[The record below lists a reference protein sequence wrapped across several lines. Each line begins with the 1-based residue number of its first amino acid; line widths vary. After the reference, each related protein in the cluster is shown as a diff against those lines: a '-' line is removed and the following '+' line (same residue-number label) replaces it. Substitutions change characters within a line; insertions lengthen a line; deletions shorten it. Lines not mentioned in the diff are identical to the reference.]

1 MSITKDK
8 VRAFFRDYA
17 SENMK
22 YLDEFFKDSEIDLAI
37 DLAKDKASKM
47 PPVLD
52 NMNVSDIPD
61 YVMLEGTA
69 AMLIQIK
76 LNNLA
81 INYTQ
86 GVTEHGVSLG
96 IGEEYNVLR
105 DLKNMYDQQ
114 FTDSLYRYKKA
125 LDFKNSTASIR
136 SPYGKYRGHTR
147 VRSTS
152 RYAGYED
159 EII

>member
-1 MSITKDK
+1 MTVTVDK

-22 YLDEFFKDSEIDLAI
+22 HLEEYFKDTEIQMAIELAGN
-37 DLAKDKASKM
+37 KALKM
-47 PPVLD
+47 PPMLD
-52 NMNVSDIPD
+52 SLTIAKVPD
-61 YVMLEGTA
+61 YIMLEGAA

-96 IGEEYNVLR
+96 IGEEYSVLSN
-105 DLKNMYDQQ
+105 LLQMYEQRFNDA
-114 FTDSLYRYKKA
+114 LYRFKKA
-125 LDFKNSTASIR
+125 YDFRDSTAHIS
-136 SPYGKYRGHTR
+136 SPYGHYRGRTR
-147 VRSTS
+147 VR
-152 RYAGYED
+152 GWMYED
-159 EII
+159 